1 MYCDTSSLTTGTPLT
16 AYRFPYGA
24 ISIHFVGRAVSAPLN
39 PAYSVGEFQFYLQ
52 DTKPAI
58 LFIPTLKDTSGAS
71 NKAAQTALEAAKK
84 ENVTVYEMWLDNW
97 AIKTRHVFGQME
109 GKGTYVVTEVGDPLP
124 EDVALL
130 LHTSGTT
137 GR

>member
-1 MYCDTSSLTTGTPLT
+1 MYTSLNSF
-16 AYRFPYGA
+16 Y
-24 ISIHFVGRAVSAPLN
+24 RAVSAPLN
-39 PAYSVGEFQFYLQ
+39 PAYSIGEFQFYLG

-58 LFIPTLKDTSGAS
+58 LFIPPIQTSFGAI

-84 ENVTVYEMWLDNW
+84 ENVTVYELWFESW
-97 AIKTRHVFGQME
+97 VIRTRHVYGPKRASTQ
-109 GKGTYVVTEVGDPLP
+109 TAQQVGDPCP
-124 EDVALL
+124 EDIALV